1 MTLLKDAG
9 VPTPKF
15 GVATTAA
22 EAKTIAEELG
32 GSDLVIKAQVSVN
45 FEPNHFNTNRLIN
58 FATLFKQ
65 NILNNLLILKVLAG
79 GRGKGHFAKYPKG
92 GVQLLYNTDEIEE
105 AAKGMIGKNRYLL

>member
-45 FEPNHFNTNRLIN
+45 FEPNHFNTNR
-58 FATLFKQ
+58 FTTLFKQ

-105 AAKGMIGKNRYLL
+105 AAKGMIGKNGYSL